1 MDELE
6 AISVDNDFTAEVKAK
21 AKGIMGELKGKNTL
35 VLFHFLIDIVQEL
48 AKWSKQLQKR
58 AGTLIGLEQYRT
70 RMLESLRA
78 LKTHHGTYLAGY
90 LSVDLVCSSVTGRRK
105 ISLQQYYSSES
116 VKQKN
121 CLTIRTRF
129 HSWILFDLG
138 QTAGVSRKLLSRGR
152 FGRF

>member
-1 MDELE
+1 MKNWLLLMDDLE

-58 AGTLIGLEQYRT
+58 AGTLIRLEQYRT

-116 VKQKN
+116 VKQHAKE
-121 CLTIRTRF
+121 LLDDKDKVPQLDTIR
-129 HSWILFDLG
+129 SWTNCWSL
-138 QTAGVSRKLLSRGR
+138 
-152 FGRF
+152 